1 MLPFL
6 AKLKTVADSG
16 TITRKPDEDKEQED
30 HGLKTCAQQLIDAIH
45 NKDANMAA
53 QALKDAFD
61 VLESQPH
68 EEYHDF
74 DGSDYEDEQ
83 DTE

>member
-16 TITRKPDEDKEQED
+16 TITRKPDEGKEQED

-45 NKDANMAA
+45 NKDANMAS

-61 VLESQPH
+61 VLENQERS
-68 EEYHDF
+68 EDYSF
-74 DGSDYEDEQ
+74 DSEDSDSE
-83 DTE
+83 

>member
-61 VLESQPH
+61 VLESQPA

-74 DGSDYEDEQ
+74 GDSEDEQ